1 MSKNFKGGD
10 IWQILCNCRSLKE
23 GAMISIKGKQNT
35 RVTGILIVAILAIL
49 FGAVIVNAQDNV
61 NIDNGY
67 KIDIKNYD
75 KSTAT
80 YENHIIDDEIV
91 AGAEKE
97 LKDKNDSVELDIVA
111 GSGSVLFDDENK
123 FDKVD
128 TILPEAGSGEL
139 NDNLV
144 YFILTTDGI
153 LEESEDW
160 MDGIINPKP
169 KIIDADLDMYATT
182 KLNVRSEPTT
192 DSEAIDRLHIKDKIK
207 VTGIVDD
214 KWARI
219 ELKDGTEAYV
229 SREYISDS
237 IASIEAPT
245 YNKEYTSNKKSLN
258 GSKGSVN
265 GPSGK
270 ETYYNLDM
278 SRIINNMRSKGY
290 TGEYWIRSDGAKM
303 LGDYVMV
310 AANLTNHPR
319 GSLVE
324 TSMGTGIVVDTGDF
338 AKKNPTQIDI
348 ATNW

>member
-1 MSKNFKGGD
+1 
-10 IWQILCNCRSLKE
+10 
-23 GAMISIKGKQNT
+23 MISIKGKQNT
-35 RVTGILIVAILAIL
+35 RVTGIFAIVALIAIL
-49 FGAVIVNAQDNV
+49 FSAVIVNAQDNV
-61 NIDNGY
+61 NNEEYILNL
-67 KIDIKNYD
+67 KESSNEEIFI
-75 KSTAT
+75 
-80 YENHIIDDEIV
+80 YENHIIDNEIV
-91 AGAEKE
+91 AGAEKKI
-97 LKDKNDSVELDIVA
+97 KDKNESVELDIVA
-111 GSGSVLFDDENK
+111 GSGSVLFDNE
-123 FDKVD
+123 DKLEGVD
-128 TILPEAGSGEL
+128 NILPEAGSGEL
-139 NDNLV
+139 DDNLV

-160 MDGIINPKP
+160 MDSVINPKP

-182 KLNVRSEPTT
+182 KLNVRSEPST
-192 DSEAIDRLHIKDKIK
+192 DSEAIDKLHIKDKVK

-219 ELKDGTEAYV
+219 ELEDGTEAYV

-245 YNKEYTSNKKSLN
+245 YNKKYGKNKSSLST
-258 GSKGSVN
+258 GTEN

-278 SRIINNMRSKGY
+278 SRIVANMRAKGY
-290 TGEYWIRSDGAKM
+290 DGEYWIRSDGAKM

-324 TSMGTGIVVDTGDF
+324 TSMGTGIVVDTGGF
-338 AKKNPTQIDI
+338 ATKNPTQIDI